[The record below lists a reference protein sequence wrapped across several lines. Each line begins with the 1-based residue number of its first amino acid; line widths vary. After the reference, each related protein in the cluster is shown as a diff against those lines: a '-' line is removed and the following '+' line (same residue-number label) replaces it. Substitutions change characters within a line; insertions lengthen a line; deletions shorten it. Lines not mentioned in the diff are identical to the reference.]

1 VRLWFRWGVVEIRVG
16 NEGSRCGRRE
26 VRSGKRE
33 DEDAA
38 AGDKEEVV
46 VGRVW
51 GRRKEV
57 LVLGEKIQSQG
68 AATYFLE
75 EIRRRKG
82 SGF

>member
-1 VRLWFRWGVVEIRVG
+1 MEIRVG
-16 NEGSRCGRRE
+16 NGSSRCGRRE
-26 VRSGKRE
+26 IRSGKRE

-68 AATYFLE
+68 ATTYFLE

>member
-1 VRLWFRWGVVEIRVG
+1 MEIRVG
-16 NEGSRCGRRE
+16 NGSSRCGRRE
-26 VRSGKRE
+26 IRSGKRE
-33 DEDAA
+33 DEDAV